1 MGWEKKID
9 KLSTTTPSLCTM
21 IVDNFISI
29 NFYKIKI
36 SIIAESVHNLCILE
50 LYYTNI
56 FFRFVKYL
64 LTNFYIIS
72 LITKKLNEITYITKA
87 ELKLKCSR

>member
-1 MGWEKKID
+1 MGWKKKID

-21 IVDNFISI
+21 IMNNFISK
-29 NFYKIKI
+29 FYKI